1 MTPDQDQ
8 PRNSSGLA
16 GILKFIG
23 ILAVLLLA
31 ALAILLV
38 LDVVPREMA
47 REAVVK
53 TALVLAI
60 VALSSVVIGL
70 IARGRAR

>member
-1 MTPDQDQ
+1 MTPDQDR